1 MSQLNTARSTRD
13 INGVQ
18 VPCFIYGTAWKEEA
32 TQGLVENALSQGFTG
47 IDTANQRKHYF
58 EAGVGHGLQKIY
70 EQGKINREQLF
81 LQSKFTYQ
89 RGQDDRLPYDP
100 AASLTEQVF
109 QSFQST
115 LEHLGTDY
123 LDAYLLHGPSHREGI
138 SEEDLEVWMEME
150 RLYREG
156 HIKLLGVANFSARQL
171 EGLTHHAAIRPRI
184 VQNRCFASMG
194 WDREVRATC
203 QRHDIIY
210 QGFSLLTA
218 NQAILSH
225 PQFQAIVSR
234 TGLTAAQVIFQA
246 AHRMDMLTL
255 TGTSKSDHMNQDLHC
270 DNVALTDEEVKMI
283 ETLYIQ

>member
-1 MSQLNTARSTRD
+1 MSQLNTARASRE
-13 INGVQ
+13 INGVR

-32 TQGLVENALSQGFTG
+32 TQGLVENALKLGFTG

-58 EAGVGHGLQKIY
+58 ELGVGHGLQKIY
-70 EQGKINREQLF
+70 QQEKISREQLF

-100 AASLTEQVF
+100 SASLTEQVL
-109 QSFQST
+109 QSFQSS

-123 LDAYLLHGPSHREGI
+123 LDAYLLHGPSQREGL
-138 SEEDLEVWMEME
+138 SEDDLEVWTAMEG
-150 RLYREG
+150 LYRDG
-156 HIKLLGVANFSARQL
+156 HIKLLGVSNFSARQL
-171 EGLTHHAAIRPRI
+171 EGLTLHTDIRPHI

-194 WDREVRATC
+194 WDREVRAAC
-203 QRHDIIY
+203 QHHDIIY

-218 NQAILSH
+218 NHAILGH

-246 AHRMDMLTL
+246 CQRMGMLTL
-255 TGTSKSDHMNQDLHC
+255 TGTTQSDHMNQDLHC
-270 DNVALTDEEVKMI
+270 DKVALTDEEVNAI
-283 ETLYIQ
+283 ENMFI